1 MLPSAFCKDRTHMPV
16 CFVALAATCFTSP
29 PAESRRERKIEEER
43 MRKKTTWEIRLEIFA
58 AARVVA
64 EWRCA

>member
-1 MLPSAFCKDRTHMPV
+1 MLALRICKDRTHMPV
-16 CFVALAATCFTSP
+16 CFVAQASP
-29 PAESRRERKIEEER
+29 RPQLSQGEREREKER
-43 MRKKTTWEIRLEIFA
+43 MKEKTTWEIRLEIFA